1 MIFPI
6 KLKLSTF
13 IFIKVLRIN
22 LLQIYIHPKIRRCQ
36 KNLSMVYF
44 IHEDNSYINKR

>member
-13 IFIKVLRIN
+13 IFIKVLKIN
-22 LLQIYIHPKIRRCQ
+22 LVRIY
-36 KNLSMVYF
+36 LSK
-44 IHEDNSYINKR
+44 NSYMSKKPINGIFYK